1 MYYVPIFLFC
11 KTDYLFEHISLT
23 IKISVSRWHFIL
35 KVHKHLL
42 QSFNCM
48 LYFIIVVKM
57 TKIRKGKCNL
67 NPPPFTFFMKI
78 ANVISGSM
86 NISVYNNLMSFI
98 GYTK

>member
-1 MYYVPIFLFC
+1 
-11 KTDYLFEHISLT
+11 
-23 IKISVSRWHFIL
+23 
-35 KVHKHLL
+35 
-42 QSFNCM
+42 M

-57 TKIRKGKCNL
+57 TKVRKGKFNL